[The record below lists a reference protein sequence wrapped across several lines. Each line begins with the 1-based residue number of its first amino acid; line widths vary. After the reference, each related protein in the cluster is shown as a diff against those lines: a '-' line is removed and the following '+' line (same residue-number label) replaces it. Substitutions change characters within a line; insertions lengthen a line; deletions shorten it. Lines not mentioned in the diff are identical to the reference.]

1 MYDVIII
8 GGGITGTMLAYKLAR
23 YDLKVA
29 LLEKENDIADGATMA
44 NSAIVHTGYDPE
56 EGTLKGM
63 LNVKGANQY
72 GKICKD
78 LDCEYKVI
86 GAYIAACSEA
96 EEKHLDVL
104 AARAEKRDIPYRYM
118 TRDEAIASEPNL
130 SDSVTKVLSF
140 PTTAVIH
147 PWEVAEGCMEC
158 AINNG
163 TELYLNASV
172 TGIEK
177 TENGYKVLAGDKSF
191 ETKYVVNAAGVHAAD
206 IYALISDHTLFH
218 TVAKRGEYYVLEEN
232 LNFVDHI
239 IFPVPSDKGKGVLA
253 VPTVHGNVLIGP
265 DSSVIADPDDNGNS
279 TQGLSYVR
287 ENIFKTMKNVPLN
300 RSIRNFA
307 GVRPSTDQ
315 KDFIIEES
323 LPYFINAASIE
334 SPGLASAPAIA
345 DYIIEIMQMHGIFTE
360 KTDYNLTRKAPVRLK
375 NLTDEEKNELIKN
388 NPAYGKMICRCEQI
402 SEGEIIDCIHKP
414 CGARSIKGVKK
425 RLRPGM
431 GRCQGGFCEPRVLE
445 ILARELHISPLEVVL
460 DSPESR
466 ILESENRA

>member
-29 LLEKENDIADGATMA
+29 LLERENDIADGATMA

-86 GAYIAACSEA
+86 GAYIAACGKQ
-96 EEKHLDVL
+96 EEEHLDVL
-104 AARAEKRDIPYRYM
+104 AKRAVKRDIPHEFL
-118 TRDEAIASEPNL
+118 TREEAIKSEPNL
-130 SDSVTKVLSF
+130 SDHVTKVLSF

-147 PWEVAEGCMEC
+147 PWEVAEACMEC
-158 AINNG
+158 AMNNQ
-163 TELYLNASV
+163 TELYLNTKV

-177 TENGYKVLAGDKSF
+177 TDNGYRVISDEKVF

-206 IYALISDHTLFH
+206 IFAMVSDKNLFH
-218 TVAKRGEYYVLEEN
+218 TRARRGEYYVLEEN
-232 LNFVDHI
+232 LNFVRHI
-239 IFPVPSDKGKGVLA
+239 IFPVPSEKGKGVLA

-265 DSSVIADPDDNGNS
+265 DSTVIDDPDDTGNS
-279 TQGLSYVR
+279 IEGLAYVR
-287 ENIFKTMKNVPLN
+287 ENISKTMKNVPLN

-307 GVRPSTDQ
+307 GIRPSTDQ
-315 KDFIIEES
+315 KDFVIEES
-323 LPYFINAASIE
+323 MPYFINAASIE

-345 DYIIEIMQMHGIFTE
+345 DYIIEIMQMHGLFTE

-375 NLTDEEKNELIKN
+375 NLTDEEKNALIQK
-388 NPAYGKMICRCEQI
+388 NPAYGKMICRCEQV

-414 CGARSIKGVKK
+414 CGARSVKGVKK